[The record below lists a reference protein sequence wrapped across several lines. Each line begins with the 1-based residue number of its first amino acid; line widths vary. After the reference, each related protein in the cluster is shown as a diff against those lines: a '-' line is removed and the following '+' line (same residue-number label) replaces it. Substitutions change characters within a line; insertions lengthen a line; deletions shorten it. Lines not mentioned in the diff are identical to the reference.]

1 MVSAKEKEGGENLK
15 NRLKRKFSKVES
27 EVESESTSGND
38 GKTCFELQGRRVVE
52 LDVLAQT
59 LDIGCMTLRSPLQ
72 LSNCLKETILGL
84 GSFFIH
90 RCAKSKAL
98 MFLFLYE

>member
-1 MVSAKEKEGGENLK
+1 MK

-59 LDIGCMTLRSPLQ
+59 LDIGCMTLRSPASVIKL
-72 LSNCLKETILGL
+72 LERNHIGTG
-84 GSFFIH
+84 
-90 RCAKSKAL
+90 
-98 MFLFLYE
+98 